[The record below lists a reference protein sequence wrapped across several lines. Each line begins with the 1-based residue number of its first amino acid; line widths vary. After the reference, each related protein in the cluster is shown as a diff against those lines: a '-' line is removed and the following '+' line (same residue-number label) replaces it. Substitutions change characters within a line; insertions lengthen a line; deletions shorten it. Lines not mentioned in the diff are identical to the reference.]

1 MTKDEALDLA
11 LEALVRIS
19 KTQYHIETPPIE
31 SLEEQMRRIAD
42 KAITAIKQAR
52 SAPVQ
57 EPVAWM
63 NPHGG
68 FLSASYIDKFA
79 SGLDKEIH
87 NIPLYTTPPAAQ
99 PAPVQEPVAWL
110 VVSRYSG
117 GKRLDIEWNINADV
131 MAFALGRLPLYTTP
145 PAQPAPVQEP
155 VAWAIYQ
162 RGRLQSFWLDKG
174 DAYDFEFTTEHQW
187 QPLYTTPPAA
197 QRQWVGLTDE
207 EYIHITDTVF
217 HQGRGLV
224 AYYLAIEAKL
234 KELNT

>member
-1 MTKDEALDLA
+1 MKMEGDETRKLYPL
-11 LEALVRIS
+11 
-19 KTQYHIETPPIE
+19 
-31 SLEEQMRRIAD
+31 
-42 KAITAIKQAR
+42 KQKP
-52 SAPVQ
+52 APVQ

-87 NIPLYTTPPAAQ
+87 NIPLYTTPPAQ
-99 PAPVQEPVAWL
+99 PAPVQKPFGYFKAEPFGWTDCASTDEGAVA
-110 VVSRYSG
+110 
-117 GKRLDIEWNINADV
+117 
-131 MAFALGRLPLYTTP
+131 LY
-145 PAQPAPVQEP
+145 
-155 VAWAIYQ
+155 
-162 RGRLQSFWLDKG
+162 
-174 DAYDFEFTTEHQW
+174 EH
-187 QPLYTTPPAA
+187 PAA
-197 QRQWVGLTDE
+197 QRPWIGLSDE